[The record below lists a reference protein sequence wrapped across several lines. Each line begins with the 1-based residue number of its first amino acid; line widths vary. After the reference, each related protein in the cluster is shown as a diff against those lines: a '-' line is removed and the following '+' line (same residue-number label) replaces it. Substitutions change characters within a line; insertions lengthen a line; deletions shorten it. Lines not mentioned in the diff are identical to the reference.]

1 MLGRGMVVTDLD
13 GTLFQRD
20 RRVSPRNL
28 QVLEELGRD
37 GVLRV
42 IATGRNLYSAR
53 KVLADSFPVDYLL
66 FSSGAGIM
74 EWPIQRLL
82 RAVSMS
88 REQVERALEL
98 LAGRELDFM
107 LHQPIPENHRFSYF
121 RHSGRENP
129 DFEAR
134 LAVYAEFAV
143 PADMARP
150 PEGPACQFVVV
161 EPPDAEPSAY
171 YDLRARLPGHTVIR
185 STSPLDGRSRWIEI
199 FSPQVSKSQAAAW
212 LAGERKIVRDRVLAV
227 GNDYNDLDLLE
238 WAPKA
243 CLVDGSPPELG
254 EHFAVI
260 SGNGDADFAAAVD
273 AWRHDT
279 L

>member
-1 MLGRGMVVTDLD
+1 MVVTDLD

-28 QVLEELGRD
+28 QALEELGRD
-37 GVLRV
+37 GVLRA
-42 IATGRNLYSAR
+42 IATGRNLHSAR
-53 KVLADSFPVDYLL
+53 KVLTDGFPVDYLL

-74 EWPIQRLL
+74 EWSSQKLL

-88 REQVERALEL
+88 REQVERALAL
-98 LAGRELDFM
+98 LAGMELDFM
-107 LHQPIPENHRFSYF
+107 LHQPIPENHHFSFF
-121 RHSGRENP
+121 RHSARENP

-134 LAVYAEFAV
+134 LAVYAQFAV
-143 PADMARP
+143 PGDIARP
-150 PEGPACQFVVV
+150 PDGPACQFVVV
-161 EPPDAEPSAY
+161 EPPDVEPSV
-171 YDLRARLPGHTVIR
+171 YDELRARLAGLTVIR
-185 STSPLDGRSRWIEI
+185 STSPLDGRSRWLEI

-212 LAGERKIVRDRVLAV
+212 VAGERKIERDRVLAV

-243 CLVDGSPPELG
+243 YLVGGSPPDLKER
-254 EHFAVI
+254 FAVI

-273 AWRHDT
+273 AWRQGAM
-279 L
+279 LVR

>member
-1 MLGRGMVVTDLD
+1 MVVTDLD

-20 RRVSPRNL
+20 RRASSRNL

-74 EWPIQRLL
+74 EWPGQRLL
-82 RAVSMS
+82 RAVSMNGD
-88 REQVERALEL
+88 QVEHTLAL

-107 LHQPIPENHRFSYF
+107 LHRPIPENHHFSYF
-121 RHSGRENP
+121 RRSALQNP

-143 PADMARP
+143 PADIARP

-161 EPPDAEPSAY
+161 EPPDREPSAY
-171 YDLRARLPGHTVIR
+171 HDLRARLPGLTVIR

-199 FSPQVSKSQAAAW
+199 FSPQVSKSLAAAW
-212 LAGERKIVRDRVLAV
+212 LARERKIERDEVLAV

-243 CLVDGSPPELG
+243 CLVGGSPPELG
-254 EHFAVI
+254 ERFAVI

-273 AWRHDT
+273 AWRKG
-279 L
+279 LL